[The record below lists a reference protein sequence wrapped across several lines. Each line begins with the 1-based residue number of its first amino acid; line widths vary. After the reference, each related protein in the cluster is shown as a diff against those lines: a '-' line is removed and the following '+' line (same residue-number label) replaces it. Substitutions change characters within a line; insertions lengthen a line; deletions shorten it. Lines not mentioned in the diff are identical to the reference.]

1 MRAAGEPERFEFLEI
16 DGALLVRLDTK
27 TAGAR
32 MDLKRNGEVVSSTKE
47 NELRV
52 ASPEPGVYRV
62 EVYLEDHPLL
72 AGDVPWILSNPLFI
86 GPPGAPVEKQ
96 SLACSR
102 VDAVALA
109 ELGLEMD
116 DESQAEIERDDTG
129 TLRLSYLL
137 SPKTPEKV
145 DRWVA
150 LALRK
155 PMDLSS
161 YRGIEIRGSA
171 PEPMRYWVEVRS
183 GDDGHYASVLLP
195 TPGAVAIP
203 WERFYPTLGPR
214 RAIPLATIDAL
225 FVTVN
230 TSSSRTGFSA
240 EMTLESLGF
249 CR

>member
-1 MRAAGEPERFEFLEI
+1 
-16 DGALLVRLDTK
+16 
-27 TAGAR
+27 
-32 MDLKRNGEVVSSTKE
+32 MDLKRNGEVVGSTKE
-47 NELRV
+47 NELRT

-86 GPPGAPVEKQ
+86 GPPGAPVQKDP
-96 SLACSR
+96 LACSG
-102 VDAVALA
+102 VDALALA
-109 ELGLEMD
+109 ELALETD
-116 DESQAEIERDDTG
+116 DESKATIERHDSG
-129 TLRLSYLL
+129 ALRLSYHL
-137 SPKTPEKV
+137 SQRTPEKV

-155 PMDLSS
+155 PMDLSP
-161 YRGIEIRGSA
+161 YRGIEIRGSS
-171 PEPMRYWVEVRS
+171 PEPMRYWIEVRS

-195 TPGAVAIP
+195 TSGAVAIP
-203 WERFYPTLGPR
+203 WERFYPTLGAKRP
-214 RAIPLATIDAL
+214 IPLASVDAL

-240 EMTLESLGF
+240 EMTLESLGL